1 MHPILVFTVI
11 SWIIN
16 DPGSFMSIIFK
27 FLLFAKE
34 RQSFLYPRVLL
45 RLGGRMGPQTPGCS
59 LWDPEILEPRG
70 CSLPLAPSRRG
81 TVLGP

>member
-27 FLLFAKE
+27 FLLFAKK
-34 RQSFLYPRVLL
+34 RQSFLYP
-45 RLGGRMGPQTPGCS
+45 GFF
-59 LWDPEILEPRG
+59 
-70 CSLPLAPSRRG
+70 
-81 TVLGP
+81 